1 MPAAIQFPSWLSPE
15 IIPGL
20 PFRWYGLMYVVAF
33 GITWLLFNREAKR
46 RQAPW
51 NEDEAASFFFW
62 AIVGVLLGGRIFG
75 TFVYDPT
82 GYYLS
87 KPWMAFWPFDEAGR
101 FTGFQGMSY
110 HGGLVGVI
118 VATLIYTRVKRLPWL
133 AFSDVLAVSVPL
145 GYTFGRLGNFI
156 NGELWGKVTASPIG
170 MIFPNAEPF
179 SAKEIWVQD
188 IAAKVGIPISSMN
201 DMVNL
206 PRYPSQLFE
215 AAFEGLVLWLVLWFF
230 IRKRK
235 AWTGFASA
243 AYLTGYG
250 IARFVIEYF
259 REPDKGMDWI
269 IALGNPKA
277 PTWTF
282 TTPFN
287 FSMGQVLS
295 SFMIV
300 AGILWLVLGSRLSRA
315 IETRRAVSAEAGVET
330 RERDGRAAKNAAR
343 KRRKRLG

>member
-33 GITWLLFNREAKR
+33 GITWLLFNFEAKR
-46 RQAPW
+46 RKAPW
-51 NEDEAASFFFW
+51 TEDEAASFFFW
-62 AIVGVLLGGRIFG
+62 AILGLLLGARIFG
-75 TFVYDPT
+75 TFLYDPT
-82 GYYLS
+82 GYYLA
-87 KPWMAFWPFDEAGR
+87 KPWMAFWPFDDTGR
-101 FTGFQGMSY
+101 FSGFQGMSY

-118 VATLIYTRVKRLPWL
+118 VATFLYTWKKKLPWL
-133 AFSDVLAVSVPL
+133 AFADVLAVSVPL

-170 MIFPNAEPF
+170 MIFPNAGLF
-179 SAKEIWVQD
+179 SAKETWVQD

-215 AAFEGLVLWLVLWFF
+215 AAFEGLALWLILWIFV
-230 IRKRK
+230 RKRK
-235 AWTGFASA
+235 AFTGFASA
-243 AYLTGYG
+243 AYITGYG

-259 REPDKGMDWI
+259 REPDKGVDWV

-295 SFMIV
+295 SFMILGGV
-300 AGILWLVLGSRLSRA
+300 LWLVFGGRIASA
-315 IETRRAVSAEAGVET
+315 IDARYEAAAAARAEAQAQEK
-330 RERDGRAAKNAAR
+330 DAAKSAAR
-343 KRRKRLG
+343 KRRKKLG

>member
-33 GITWLLFNREAKR
+33 GISWLLFNYEAKR

-51 NEDEAASFFFW
+51 SEDEAASFFFW
-62 AIVGVLLGGRIFG
+62 AILGLLLGGRIFG
-75 TFVYDPT
+75 TFLYDPT
-82 GYYLS
+82 GYYLA
-87 KPWMAFWPFDEAGR
+87 KPWMAFWPFDDSGH
-101 FTGFQGMSY
+101 FSGFQGMSY
-110 HGGLVGVI
+110 HGGLLGVV
-118 VATLIYTRVKRLPWL
+118 VATLLYTRAKRLSWL
-133 AFSDVLAVSVPL
+133 AFADVLAVSAPL

-170 MIFPNAEPF
+170 MIFPNAERF
-179 SAKEIWVQD
+179 SAKETWVQD

-215 AAFEGLVLWLVLWFF
+215 ATFEGLVLWFLLWVF

-235 AWTGFASA
+235 AFTGFASA
-243 AYLTGYG
+243 AYVTGYG
-250 IARFVIEYF
+250 VARFVIEYF
-259 REPDKGMDWI
+259 REPDKGVDWV

-300 AGILWLVLGSRLSRA
+300 AGILWMIYGGRLA
-315 IETRRAVSAEAGVET
+315 AALEARSKT
-330 RERDGRAAKNAAR
+330 REDSQAASQIQEKTAAKNAAR
-343 KRRKRLG
+343 KRRKKLG